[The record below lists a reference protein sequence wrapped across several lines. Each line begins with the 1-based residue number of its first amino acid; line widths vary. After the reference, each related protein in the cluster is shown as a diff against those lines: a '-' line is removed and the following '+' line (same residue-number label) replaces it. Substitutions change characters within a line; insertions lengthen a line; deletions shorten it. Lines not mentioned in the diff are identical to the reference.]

1 MLPLFVAADPRLSHV
16 VRQVHKPPQ
25 FSLCQPLGLG
35 LAHGAQVFGEA
46 ELADAAGRRGITKSK
61 QRPMVTAPRFS

>member
-16 VRQVHKPPQ
+16 VRQVHKPPK
-25 FSLCQPLGLG
+25 FSLCQPLG

-46 ELADAAGRRGITKSK
+46 ELADAAGRHG
-61 QRPMVTAPRFS
+61 